1 MICVDTGA
9 FRFVCRVDPRCGKK
23 FVRADLL
30 NRHEERHQNK
40 KNKQAMSEDGNS
52 PPPRIAPSPP
62 RGPSP
67 SGDLSSQMNRS
78 ITIPMSNSPESD
90 EGYDDRDSDNA
101 GSSPEDMAIDSAP
114 YPYQTSTPQQQSF
127 HQSYHKSNPSYGR
140 QATSGQ
146 SSNYNNGGFV
156 AINQSFSVHTIPLL
170 EDFNRAYPQAD
181 NNRSSEPVNIPR
193 STFSP
198 PVSLSPP
205 VGENTN
211 VFAGNY
217 TGVEVMGDMV
227 IIGQE
232 NWNDILIHNAAS
244 GASFPWEAGTF
255 PDQFPDAQQ
264 MYPTQSNE
272 VQPYEGRR
280 NSVFYPNVLSH
291 PN

>member
-1 MICVDTGA
+1 
-9 FRFVCRVDPRCGKK
+9 
-23 FVRADLL
+23 
-30 NRHEERHQNK
+30 
-40 KNKQAMSEDGNS
+40 MSEDGQS

-62 RGPSP
+62 RAASP
-67 SGDLSSQMNRS
+67 SADLSSQMNRS
-78 ITIPMSNSPESD
+78 ITIPMSNSPDSD
-90 EGYDDRDSDNA
+90 DAYDDHDSDNA
-101 GSSPEDMAIDSAP
+101 GSSPEDMAIDSGP
-114 YPYQTSTPQQQSF
+114 YHYQTSPPQQQSF
-127 HQSYHKSNPSYGR
+127 HHSYNNKPNSGYGR
-140 QATSGQ
+140 QPTSGP
-146 SSNYNNGGFV
+146 SSSYNNGGFV
-156 AINQSFSVHTIPLL
+156 AINQGFSVHTIPLL
-170 EDFNRAYPQAD
+170 EVYNRAYPQTD

-232 NWNDILIHNAAS
+232 NWNDILIHNAPS
-244 GASFPWEAGTF
+244 SASFPWESGTF
-255 PDQFPDAQQ
+255 PDQYTDAPQ

-272 VQPYEGRR
+272 VSPYEGRR
-280 NSVFYPNVLSH
+280 NSIFYASVSSH